1 MLLAFLFVS
10 VVLRAQT
17 DTIGATKPLQYAEMP
32 DAADTSYHSP
42 HKAAM
47 YSAILPGLGQAY
59 NKKYWK
65 LPILYAGVGAVLY
78 GLNFNNKYY
87 NLYKNAYRDFIVQD
101 PANKSYAQ
109 FAFQVGIS
117 IEEAETTRARYF
129 GDALR
134 NKKTY
139 YKRNRDL
146 CIIGLAGIYVL
157 SLIDASVD
165 AHFFDFDVS
174 DDLSIKIIPEVTP
187 PMDLHDRTKPTLGM
201 NLSITF

>member
-1 MLLAFLFVS
+1 MVAFLFVS

-17 DTIGATKPLQYAEMP
+17 DTIGAAKPIPQVVMP

-42 HKAAM
+42 HKATM

-59 NKKYWK
+59 NQKYWK
-65 LPILYAGVGAVLY
+65 IPVLYAGIGAVLY

-117 IEEAETTRARYF
+117 IEEAETTYASYF
-129 GDALR
+129 GNALK

-146 CIIGLAGIYVL
+146 CLIGLAGIYAL
-157 SLIDASVD
+157 NLIDASVD

-174 DDLSIKIIPEVTP
+174 DDLSIKIMPEVTP
-187 PMDLHDRTKPTLGM
+187 PMNLHDRTKPTLGM